1 MSNNYSIIIPVY
13 NELKQIPQLL
23 NYLKSYFKEGH
34 ELIIV
39 DDGSND
45 GSDKILLK
53 YDYIKL
59 FRIEENKGKG
69 TAIKIGLMNA
79 INEMVIIFDGD
90 LELHPKYI
98 RKLMILNYS
107 KNINCALANRLEI
120 NKIESIWNIGNI
132 ILTKLFNF
140 LNKSDVKDA
149 LCCAKSFLKSDI
161 NIKNIKSQ
169 KFDIDVELCTKLV
182 KIYSNIENIDIK
194 YQRRT
199 VDQGKKLK
207 FRDSYLIIKRILDLY
222 ID

>member
-1 MSNNYSIIIPVY
+1 M
-13 NELKQIPQLL
+13 
-23 NYLKSYFKEGH
+23 
-34 ELIIV
+34 
-39 DDGSND
+39 
-45 GSDKILLK
+45 K

-161 NIKNIKSQ
+161 NTKNIKSQ

-182 KIYSNIENIDIK
+182 KFIQILKILTLNIKEDF
-194 YQRRT
+194 
-199 VDQGKKLK
+199 VDQMKKLK
-207 FRDSYLIIKRILDLY
+207 FRDSYLIVNII
-222 ID
+222 